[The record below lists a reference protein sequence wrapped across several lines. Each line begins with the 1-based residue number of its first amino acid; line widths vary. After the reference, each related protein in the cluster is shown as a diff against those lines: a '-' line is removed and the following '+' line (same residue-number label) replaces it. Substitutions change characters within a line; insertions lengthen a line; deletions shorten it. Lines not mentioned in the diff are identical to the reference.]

1 MGLFPTDDPQ
11 YKAVY
16 AEEAAMVDAS
26 ELIARA
32 LEASGLTRADLARA
46 LNVTRS
52 EVTERLRGD
61 RNITVRNLAATLHAL
76 GAALKLDAHIPA
88 ARPVSEPIDLAKY
101 AGWTSPALHSA
112 HVGERPTAA
121 ASQYKRP
128 AVTQYK
134 RRVGAR

>member
-26 ELIARA
+26 EIIARA
-32 LEASGLTRADLARA
+32 LEASGLSRADLARS

-61 RNITVRNLAATLHAL
+61 RNITIRNLAATLHAL
-76 GAALKLDAHIPA
+76 GAELQVGARIPEAHA
-88 ARPVSEPIDLAKY
+88 VAEPIDLAKY
-101 AGWTSPALHSA
+101 AGWESPSVHAA
-112 HVGERPTAA
+112 HEKELPSVSSYRRPAA
-121 ASQYKRP
+121 ARYRK
-128 AVTQYK
+128 
-134 RRVGAR
+134 RVGA

>member
-11 YKAVY
+11 YRAVY

-26 ELIARA
+26 ELIAHA
-32 LEASGLTRADLARA
+32 LETSGMSRADLARA

-76 GAALKLDAHIPA
+76 GATLKLDCNLPVAHVV
-88 ARPVSEPIDLAKY
+88 REPIDMAKY
-101 AGWTSPALHSA
+101 RGWSQSYSVHEPLTRRESDPASGYRL
-112 HVGERPTAA
+112 VRGR
-121 ASQYKRP
+121 
-128 AVTQYK
+128 
-134 RRVGAR
+134 